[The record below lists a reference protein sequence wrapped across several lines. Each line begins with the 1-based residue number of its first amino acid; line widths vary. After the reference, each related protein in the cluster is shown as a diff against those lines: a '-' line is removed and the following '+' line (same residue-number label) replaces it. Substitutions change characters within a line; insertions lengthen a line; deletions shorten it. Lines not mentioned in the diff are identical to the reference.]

1 MLDIKE
7 LRAMKNRKRI
17 LFLFAGGFLAMAI
30 TSMVIFFLLNW
41 FDVVDMRFNSKTFD
55 VINTVPLAVVYIYG
69 IVSAFYKT
77 GSFKQTL
84 IVGIV
89 GVLVHLNALL
99 FIIPP
104 LGFLICGGMAIV
116 GIIMYLYSFRYM
128 EKWTPMSFMLMS
140 CVCYEL
146 TFCELANGGGAGFS
160 FWETFLLPVICIL
173 IIVDLIATVK
183 FSKQDLK
190 VKA

>member
-7 LRAMKNRKRI
+7 LKVMKNCKRI
-17 LFLFAGGFLAMAI
+17 LFLFTGGFLAMAI
-30 TSMVIFFLLNW
+30 TSIVIFFLLNW
-41 FDVVDMRFNSKTFD
+41 FDVVDMRFDSKTFD
-55 VINTVPLAVVYIYG
+55 LINTVPLAVVYIYG

-77 GSFKQTL
+77 GSFKQTF

-116 GIIMYLYSFRYM
+116 GIIMYLYSFGYM
-128 EKWTPMSFMLMS
+128 EKWTSMSFMLMS
-140 CVCYEL
+140 CTCYEL
-146 TFCELANGGGAGFS
+146 AFFELGNGGGAGFS
-160 FWETFLLPVICIL
+160 FWETFLLPVICVL
-173 IIVDLIATVK
+173 IIVDLIVTAK
-183 FSKQDLK
+183 FSKKNAQM
-190 VKA
+190 KA